1 MNSRRFIPNMIQ
13 AVSVDRVKFQAHKT
27 RHSFSEPC
35 LMWPCAAGIMPSDR
49 WYGRNIK
56 CSVPTGK
63 KVYINTCRDGIIFR
77 FAYLHKQHLT
87 SAAWRSSQWAVLRL
101 RHSEQRLPCDTVF
114 YPDTSPFVQ
123 GSRSAFVISF
133 ICFGD
138 LIILQI
144 VDNRNINFLQN
155 LQKNIIILH

>member
-1 MNSRRFIPNMIQ
+1 MNSRRFIPNMRQ

-101 RHSEQRLPCDTVF
+101 RHSEQRLPFDTVF
-114 YPDTSPFVQ
+114 SSWHIAICAGQQV
-123 GSRSAFVISF
+123 SF
-133 ICFGD
+133 CH
-138 LIILQI
+138 LIYLFRWL
-144 VDNRNINFLQN
+144 NYTTNCR
-155 LQKNIIILH
+155 